1 VGEATIEGEM
11 EEIERRAAAV
21 LAELPDYVWRG
32 ELPPVPVE
40 EIADTHF
47 GLRVREVA
55 AAEMRTAPG
64 CPELAEGETISGLL
78 IPSLGEIWV
87 NAEEAVEWPGRRRF
101 TIGHELGHHVI
112 HRTGRQ
118 TLFCRRATV
127 DAEPGPAEAAPAPPD
142 IEEEANVF
150 AAALLMPAELLRAE
164 YARDRRFEWLCE
176 LFGTSGAAMG
186 RRLHAVI

>member
-1 VGEATIEGEM
+1 M
-11 EEIERRAAAV
+11 EEIERRAEAV

-32 ELPPVPVE
+32 EIPPVPVE

-55 AAEMRTAPG
+55 PEQMRTAPG
-64 CPELAEGETISGLL
+64 GPELAEGETISGLL
-78 IPSLGEIWV
+78 ISSLGEIWV
-87 NAEEAVEWPGRRRF
+87 NAEEAGQWPGRRRF
-101 TIGHELGHHVI
+101 TIGHELGHHVL
-112 HRTGRQ
+112 HRSGQQ

-127 DAEPGPAEAAPAPPD
+127 DPDPASAAAARQALPD

-150 AAALLMPAELLRAE
+150 AAALLMPAEMLRAE

-176 LFGTSGAAMG
+176 LFGASGAAMG

>member
-1 VGEATIEGEM
+1 M
-11 EEIERRAAAV
+11 EEIERRAEAV

-32 ELPPVPVE
+32 EIPPVPVE

-55 AAEMRTAPG
+55 VEKMRTAPG

-78 IPSLGEIWV
+78 IPSLGEIWI
-87 NAEEAVEWPGRRRF
+87 NAEEARQWPGRRRF
-101 TIGHELGHHVI
+101 TIGHELGHHI
-112 HRTGRQ
+112 LHRTGQQ
-118 TLFCRRATV
+118 TLSCGKTTV
-127 DAEPGPAEAAPAPPD
+127 DVDPDAAEARPALPN
-142 IEEEANVF
+142 IEEEANIF
-150 AAALLMPAELLRAE
+150 AAALLMPAEMLQNE

-176 LFGTSGAAMG
+176 LFGASGAAMG

>member
-1 VGEATIEGEM
+1 M
-11 EEIERRAAAV
+11 EEIELRAEAV

-32 ELPPVPVE
+32 ELPPVPLE

-55 AAEMRTAPG
+55 AAQMRTAPG
-64 CPELAEGETISGLL
+64 CPELADGETISGLL

-87 NAEEAVEWPGRRRF
+87 NAEEAAEWPGRRRF
-101 TIGHELGHHVI
+101 TIGHELGHHVL
-112 HRTGRQ
+112 HRSGQQ
-118 TLFCRRATV
+118 TLFCRRAAV
-127 DAEPGPAEAAPAPPD
+127 DVDPGSVPARPPLPEL
-142 IEEEANVF
+142 EEEANVF
-150 AAALLMPAELLRAE
+150 AAALLMPAEMLRAE

-176 LFGTSGAAMG
+176 LFGASGAAMG